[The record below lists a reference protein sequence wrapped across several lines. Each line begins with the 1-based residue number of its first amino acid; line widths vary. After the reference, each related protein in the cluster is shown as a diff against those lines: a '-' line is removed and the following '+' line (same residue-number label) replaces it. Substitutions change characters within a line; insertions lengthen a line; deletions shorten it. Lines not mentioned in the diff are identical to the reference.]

1 MSLLTL
7 DIFNKKDPYFL
18 KKTKL
23 FEKIFL
29 QKQLVLGTYYL
40 LIISRKYLPTF
51 RLKDRHKIGMEA
63 WNGFRPYIKITYASS
78 R

>member
-18 KKTKL
+18 KKIKL

-29 QKQLVLGTYYL
+29 QTV
-40 LIISRKYLPTF
+40 
-51 RLKDRHKIGMEA
+51 
-63 WNGFRPYIKITYASS
+63 GFRDLKLFQESICQLLAWKI
-78 R
+78 

>member
-29 QKQLVLGTYYL
+29 QKQLVLGT
-40 LIISRKYLPTF
+40 
-51 RLKDRHKIGMEA
+51 
-63 WNGFRPYIKITYASS
+63 WNYFKKVFANF
-78 R
+78 

>member
-1 MSLLTL
+1 MLLRIEHFSKSLMSLITL

-29 QKQLVLGTYYL
+29 QKQLVLGT
-40 LIISRKYLPTF
+40 
-51 RLKDRHKIGMEA
+51 
-63 WNGFRPYIKITYASS
+63 WNYFKKVFANL
-78 R
+78 

>member
-7 DIFNKKDPYFL
+7 DIFFKKNTYFL

-29 QKQLVLGTYYL
+29 QKLWVLGT
-40 LIISRKYLPTF
+40 
-51 RLKDRHKIGMEA
+51 
-63 WNGFRPYIKITYASS
+63 WNYFKKVFDNF
-78 R
+78 